1 MKKSTKTKI
10 IGRFIPER
18 RDEYIKA
25 TEKQSEPWINRQN
38 NASNKRLGTLRRFER
53 VERDEY
59 ATKDDLHM
67 HKIAMEE
74 LQRGETVPH
83 DSVDWS

>member
-1 MKKSTKTKI
+1 MIRKKVKGKS
-10 IGRFIPER
+10 R
-18 RDEYIKA
+18 RKAIKA
-25 TEKQSEPWINRQN
+25 MDKPSKQ
-38 NASNKRLGTLRRFER
+38 R
-53 VERDEY
+53 VKQAIRNHQALVPEERDEY

-83 DSVDWS
+83 GSVDWS

>member
-10 IGRFIPER
+10 IRRFIPER
-18 RDEYIKA
+18 RDEYVKA
-25 TEKQSEPWINRQN
+25 TEKRSEPWINRQN
-38 NASNKRLGTLRRFER
+38 NASNKRLEILRRF
-53 VERDEY
+53 ERDEY
-59 ATKDDLHM
+59 ATKDDVIM

>member
-1 MKKSTKTKI
+1 M
-10 IGRFIPER
+10 EVL
-18 RDEYIKA
+18 YAKA
-25 TEKQSEPWINRQN
+25 TEKQSEPWTNRQN
-38 NASNKRLGTLRRFER
+38 NAANKRLEIIRRFK
-53 VERDEY
+53 RDEY
-59 ATKDDLHM
+59 ATKDDVIM

>member
-1 MKKSTKTKI
+1 MSKS
-10 IGRFIPER
+10 R
-18 RDEYIKA
+18 RKA
-25 TEKQSEPWINRQN
+25 IEPWINRQN
-38 NASNKRLGTLRRFER
+38 NAANKRLEILRRFER
-53 VERDEY
+53 GEY
-59 ATKDDLHM
+59 ATKDDVIM

>member
-1 MKKSTKTKI
+1 MEVLYAKAA
-10 IGRFIPER
+10 
-18 RDEYIKA
+18 IKA
-25 TEKQSEPWINRQN
+25 IKAMDKPTKQ
-38 NASNKRLGTLRRFER
+38 R
-53 VERDEY
+53 VKQAIRNHQALVPEERDEY
-59 ATKDDLHM
+59 ATKDDVNI

>member
-10 IGRFIPER
+10 IRRFIPEE
-18 RDEYIKA
+18 RDEYVKA

-38 NASNKRLGTLRRFER
+38 NASNKRLEILRRF
-53 VERDEY
+53 ERDEY
-59 ATKDDLHM
+59 ATKDDVHM

>member
-10 IGRFIPER
+10 IRRFIPEE
-18 RDEYIKA
+18 RDEYVKA
-25 TEKQSEPWINRQN
+25 TEKRSEPWINRQN
-38 NASNKRLGTLRRFER
+38 NASNKRLEILRRF
-53 VERDEY
+53 ERDEY
-59 ATKDDLHM
+59 ATKDDVHM

>member
-10 IGRFIPER
+10 IRRFIPER

-25 TEKQSEPWINRQN
+25 AEKQSEPWINRQN
-38 NASNKRLGTLRRFER
+38 NASNKRLEILRRFER
-53 VERDEY
+53 DEY
-59 ATKDDLHM
+59 VTKDDVIM
-67 HKIAMEE
+67 HRIAMEE

>member
-1 MKKSTKTKI
+1 M
-10 IGRFIPER
+10 EVL
-18 RDEYIKA
+18 YAKA
-25 TEKQSEPWINRQN
+25 TERQSEPWINRQN
-38 NASNKRLGTLRRFER
+38 NAANKRLEILRRF
-53 VERDEY
+53 ERDEY
-59 ATKDDLHM
+59 ATKDDVIM

>member
-1 MKKSTKTKI
+1 MSKS
-10 IGRFIPER
+10 R
-18 RDEYIKA
+18 RKA
-25 TEKQSEPWINRQN
+25 TEPWTNRQN
-38 NASNKRLGTLRRFER
+38 NAANKAIRNHQALVPE
-53 VERDEY
+53 ERDEY

-83 DSVDWS
+83 GSVDWS

>member
-1 MKKSTKTKI
+1 MTVKAQI
-10 IGRFIPER
+10 INMVDHVPTQDLPILLEIISRFVPE
-18 RDEYIKA
+18 
-25 TEKQSEPWINRQN
+25 
-38 NASNKRLGTLRRFER
+38 
-53 VERDEY
+53 ERDEY

>member
-1 MKKSTKTKI
+1 MSKN
-10 IGRFIPER
+10 R
-18 RDEYIKA
+18 RKA
-25 TEKQSEPWINRQN
+25 TEPWTNRQN
-38 NASNKRLGTLRRFER
+38 NAANKRLEILRRF
-53 VERDEY
+53 ERDEY

-83 DSVDWS
+83 GSVDWS

>member
-1 MKKSTKTKI
+1 MTVKAQI
-10 IGRFIPER
+10 INMVDYVPTQDLPILLE
-18 RDEYIKA
+18 I
-25 TEKQSEPWINRQN
+25 I
-38 NASNKRLGTLRRFER
+38 RRFVPE
-53 VERDEY
+53 ERDEY

-83 DSVDWS
+83 GSVDWS

>member
-1 MKKSTKTKI
+1 MSKS
-10 IGRFIPER
+10 R
-18 RDEYIKA
+18 RKA
-25 TEKQSEPWINRQN
+25 TEPWINRQD
-38 NASNKRLGTLRRFER
+38 NASNKRLEILRRF
-53 VERDEY
+53 ERDEY
-59 ATKDDLHM
+59 ATKDDVNM

>member
-1 MKKSTKTKI
+1 MTVKAQI
-10 IGRFIPER
+10 INMVDYVPTQDLPILLE
-18 RDEYIKA
+18 I
-25 TEKQSEPWINRQN
+25 I
-38 NASNKRLGTLRRFER
+38 RRFVPEER
-53 VERDEY
+53 HEY

>member
-1 MKKSTKTKI
+1 MEVLYAKAA
-10 IGRFIPER
+10 
-18 RDEYIKA
+18 IKA
-25 TEKQSEPWINRQN
+25 IKAMDKPTKQRVKQAIRNPQ
-38 NASNKRLGTLRRFER
+38 TLVPEGRG
-53 VERDEY
+53 EY
-59 ATKDDLHM
+59 ATKDDVNM

>member
-1 MKKSTKTKI
+1 M
-10 IGRFIPER
+10 EVL
-18 RDEYIKA
+18 YVKA
-25 TEKQSEPWINRQN
+25 TEKQSESWTNRQN
-38 NASNKRLGTLRRFER
+38 NAANKRLEILRRF
-53 VERDEY
+53 ERDEY
-59 ATKDDLHM
+59 ATKDDVNM

>member
-1 MKKSTKTKI
+1 MSKS
-10 IGRFIPER
+10 R
-18 RDEYIKA
+18 RKA
-25 TEKQSEPWINRQN
+25 TEPWTNRQN
-38 NASNKRLGTLRRFER
+38 NAANKRLGTLRRFG
-53 VERDEY
+53 RDEY
-59 ATKDDLHM
+59 ATKDDVNI